1 MGLFGKKPE
10 PKPAPK
16 PMPRPAAGVARPAA
30 KARNNYIV
38 ITLDSCRYDSFMAA
52 EPKNLIRIMGGQ
64 PVQRRWSYAMAELR
78 LRLSDVDE
86 G

>member
-38 ITLDSCRYDSFMAA
+38 ITLDSCR
-52 EPKNLIRIMGGQ
+52 
-64 PVQRRWSYAMAELR
+64 
-78 LRLSDVDE
+78 
-86 G
+86 